1 MSVKGMLGKRTKDKW
16 KKISEC
22 FVKNCD
28 FMSIELCTWKYDKRG
43 NIVHI
48 RNSHDVERI
57 EFEKVVC
64 IMKYL

>member
-1 MSVKGMLGKRTKDKW
+1 M
-16 KKISEC
+16 I
-22 FVKNCD
+22 KNCD
-28 FMSIELCTWKYDKRG
+28 VMYVHTWKYDKRG

-64 IMKYL
+64 IMK